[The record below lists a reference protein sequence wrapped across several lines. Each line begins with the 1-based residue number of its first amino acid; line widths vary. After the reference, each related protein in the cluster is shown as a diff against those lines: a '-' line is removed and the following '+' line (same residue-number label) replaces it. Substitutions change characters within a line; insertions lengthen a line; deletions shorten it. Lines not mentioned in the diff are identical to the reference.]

1 MVFRH
6 QCSGTVPRGKH
17 ESAMC
22 YSHLIKS
29 ITSLLHSTTSTM
41 PSKRK
46 RGRGDPLIDGDV
58 ELASCV
64 TPETITITKKD
75 GSTYEKQIWISMDN
89 PIEANSS
96 QRIKAN
102 DNRQRKKAN
111 ENPPEIP
118 VMDYQQDYDPVD
130 MSSPPPNRTNTYLV
144 CF

>member
-1 MVFRH
+1 M
-6 QCSGTVPRGKH
+6 
-17 ESAMC
+17 
-22 YSHLIKS
+22 
-29 ITSLLHSTTSTM
+29 
-41 PSKRK
+41 
-46 RGRGDPLIDGDV
+46 IDGDV